1 MSKHYCMSVPRIYC
15 KGYESIKEPKEK
27 NELVFKRLHNQMI
40 KAWTHVKNKLPEDE
54 TIKDVRIFLD

>member
-1 MSKHYCMSVPRIYC
+1 MSVPRIYC

-40 KAWTHVKNKLPEDE
+40 KACTHMKINYQKMKQL
-54 TIKDVRIFLD
+54 KM

>member
-1 MSKHYCMSVPRIYC
+1 MSVPRIYC